1 MEKGLQTLNQQ
12 RKLALWGER
21 VTACRSSGQTVK
33 TWCEAN
39 NINIPTYYKW
49 QKRLFGMAISEEPQ
63 FVEVAMKQRSSA
75 VAILHVQGVE
85 VELATGIDEETLRV
99 ICRVLRTC

>member
-1 MEKGLQTLNQQ
+1 
-12 RKLALWGER
+12 
-21 VTACRSSGQTVK
+21 
-33 TWCEAN
+33 
-39 NINIPTYYKW
+39 
-49 QKRLFGMAISEEPQ
+49 MAISEEPQ

-85 VELATGIDEETLRV
+85 VELASGIDEETLRV